1 MKLWG
6 GRFTEEADEFFAEFN
21 ASFRF
26 DQRLLQADLQGCA
39 IQAKAL
45 GKAGILSEVDVNHIL
60 QGLERIEHQVLDH
73 PGYLQRP
80 ENEHYEDVHSFI
92 EAHLVEFVGDAGYK
106 LHTGRSRNDQVATAT
121 RIFLREEIIAIDS
134 LLVDA
139 QRALLELAEKYPNA
153 PMPGY
158 THLQKA
164 QPILFAHFLL
174 AYFQMLSRDRERFA
188 EILPRVNV
196 LPLGSGALAGTNFA
210 VDREWMAEELGFV
223 DVTHNSLDA
232 VSDRDYIVE
241 FASAAALTMVHL
253 SRLAEDLII
262 YSTQE
267 FGFIKLG
274 DAIATGSSLM
284 PQKKNPDSLE
294 LIRGKAARV
303 IGNSNALMI
312 MVKGLP
318 LAYNKDLQEDKVELF
333 DTIDTLA
340 GSLKVTATVLRN
352 IGFNTERARQA
363 AIRDYTNATDLADYL
378 VRKGLEFRKSHEII
392 GRIVVFAMDQG
403 KELNE
408 LTLAECQ
415 EFSPLFEQDL
425 FTAISLE
432 SCLAGKNR
440 TGGTAPEQVAIELAR
455 ARQMIGE

>member
-6 GRFTEEADEFFAEFN
+6 GRFTAEADEFFAEFN

-26 DQRLLQADLQGCA
+26 DRRLLQADLQGCA

-45 GKAGILSEVDVNHIL
+45 GKAGILSEIDVNHIL
-60 QGLERIEHQVLDH
+60 QGLERIEHQVADH

-80 ENEHYEDVHSFI
+80 ENAHFEDVHSFI

-121 RIFLREEIIAIDS
+121 RIFLREEIIALDS

-139 QRALLELAEKYPNA
+139 QRALIELADKYPNA
-153 PMPGY
+153 PLPGY

-241 FASAAALTMVHL
+241 FAGAAALTMIHL

-303 IGNSNALMI
+303 IGNTNALMV

-333 DTIDTLA
+333 DTIDTLT

-392 GRIVVFAMDQG
+392 GRIVVFAMEQG

-415 EFSPLFEQDL
+415 QFSPLFEQDL
-425 FTAISLE
+425 FAAISLE

-440 TGGTAPEQVAIELAR
+440 TGGTAPEQVEIELAR
-455 ARQMIGE
+455 ARAMLV